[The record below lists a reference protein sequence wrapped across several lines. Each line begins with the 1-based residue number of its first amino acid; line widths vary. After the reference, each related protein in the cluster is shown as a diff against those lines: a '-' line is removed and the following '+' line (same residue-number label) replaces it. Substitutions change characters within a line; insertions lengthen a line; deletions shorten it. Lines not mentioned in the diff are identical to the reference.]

1 MNPSQTAALRS
12 IAIAICAL
20 TSAAS
25 PAAEIPADTVFLNGG
40 IYTVDA
46 QRSWAQ
52 AAAVRAGRIVAVG
65 TNQQIAAYQGEKT
78 VVVDLTRRL
87 ALPGFH
93 DSHVHVAAAGLEMM
107 QCPLT
112 GLASVQAI
120 LDKVAYRAR

>member
-1 MNPSQTAALRS
+1 V
-12 IAIAICAL
+12 L
-20 TSAAS
+20 TVSAS
-25 PAAEIPADTVFLNGG
+25 SLAAETPADTVFLNGG

-52 AAAVRAGRIVAVG
+52 AAAVRGGRIVG
-65 TNQQIAAYQGEKT
+65 TNEQISAYRGDKT
-78 VVVDLTRRL
+78 VVVDLTNRL

-112 GLASVQAI
+112 ELASVQAI
-120 LDKVAYRAR
+120 LDKVASCAHETRPAGSL